1 MKTKN
6 RINSVSFAPAA
17 ADLVFMWIIKLFF
30 GPVCNEEHFSS
41 QPEDGVRTPIHAHFC
56 LGWGGGGGRE
66 GRGWV
71 GRGKGFPTTSLVRVL
86 RSSDTRGEK
95 MASPMGDVLY
105 TELN

>member
-6 RINSVSFAPAA
+6 RINSVSFAPAT

-56 LGWGGGGGRE
+56 LGWGGEGEGGWRGE
-66 GRGWV
+66 GGEGV
-71 GRGKGFPTTSLVRVL
+71 GGEGEGFPHYITGQSAPVI
-86 RSSDTRGEK
+86 
-95 MASPMGDVLY
+95 
-105 TELN
+105 